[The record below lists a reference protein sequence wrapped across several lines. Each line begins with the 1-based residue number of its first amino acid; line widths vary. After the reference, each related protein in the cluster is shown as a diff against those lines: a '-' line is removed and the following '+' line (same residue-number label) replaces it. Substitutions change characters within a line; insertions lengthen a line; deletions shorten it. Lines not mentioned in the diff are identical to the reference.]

1 MAMATATSRVAF
13 RLVLALHCLVH
24 RPRPSSVL
32 ATGPTKAIQETTT
45 TTTTAPRAS
54 ASTAARTVDDVDF
67 YGVVVHT
74 TPPIQELGAGIR

>member
-1 MAMATATSRVAF
+1 MATATSRV
-13 RLVLALHCLVH
+13 ALHCLVH

-74 TPPIQELGAGIR
+74 TPLIQELGAGIR

>member
-1 MAMATATSRVAF
+1 MATATSRVAF

-45 TTTTAPRAS
+45 TTTTTTAPRAS

-74 TPPIQELGAGIR
+74 TPLIQELGAGIR

>member
-1 MAMATATSRVAF
+1 MATATSRVAF